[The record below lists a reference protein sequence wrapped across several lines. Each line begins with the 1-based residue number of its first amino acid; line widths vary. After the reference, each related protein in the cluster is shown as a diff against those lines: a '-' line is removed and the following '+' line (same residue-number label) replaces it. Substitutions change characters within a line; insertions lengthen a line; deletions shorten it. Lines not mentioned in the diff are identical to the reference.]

1 MTVHGNTWRFDV
13 VILGGGS
20 AGCVLAARLS
30 EDAGTSVLL
39 AEAGPD
45 VRPGAVPE
53 AISSPYP
60 GRAYFNPDWTWPSLR
75 AALGSD
81 MSNSAARTV
90 RPYEQARVMGGGSSI
105 NGIGANRG
113 APSDFDEWEAMGAA
127 GWGWSEVLP
136 YFRKLE
142 RDQDYGSD
150 GGLHNGDGPLPIRR
164 IPRELYAGF
173 IRDVEAELASR
184 GYARREDQNGP
195 WQDGLFPIATNLD
208 EHGRRA
214 SVATAY
220 LTEAVRRRSN
230 LTIWAGTKAERVV
243 MEGCRAVGAELRGPG
258 GAVRVEAG
266 LVVVSAGALHS
277 PALLLRSGI
286 GAPSA
291 LSALGIEVS
300 VRRDAVGR
308 NLQEHPSIG
317 LSAFMPKPSRPP
329 AGDRY
334 HLQGILRWSSGQE
347 GAPQGDM
354 HLAMNMRSG
363 WHAVGSRLGLVF
375 NWVNRSYSKGAVT
388 LASADPGVEPDVDF
402 RLLSDR
408 RDLLRLAD
416 AFRLAASALLAM
428 QARGECLDVF
438 PSTYSAKVKKWLAPS
453 RRNGAIMS
461 VVGPA
466 MDAMGGVRRAVLR
479 SVQEGMPPL
488 ALLLQDEA
496 ELHAYLRHNVGG
508 VWHPAG
514 TCRLGAVDDP
524 AAVCDPDGRV
534 IGAEGLLVCD
544 ASVMPSIP
552 CANLNVP
559 VLMIAEKI
567 ADGIRARLH
576 QTAPL
581 LAAN

>member
-1 MTVHGNTWRFDV
+1 VENETRRFDV

-30 EDAGTSVLL
+30 EDPETSVLV

-45 VRPGAVPE
+45 VLPGAVPE

-60 GRAYFNPDWTWPSLR
+60 GKAYFNPDWTWPTLR
-75 AALGSD
+75 VILGSA
-81 MSNSAARTV
+81 MSNSAPRAV

-142 RDQDYGSD
+142 RDLDYGSD
-150 GGLHNGDGPLPIRR
+150 GELHNGDGPVPIRR
-164 IPRELYAGF
+164 IPRTLHAGF
-173 IRDVEAELASR
+173 IRDVETELASR
-184 GYARREDQNGP
+184 GYARHEDQNGP

-208 EHGRRA
+208 EAGHRA
-214 SVATAY
+214 SAATAY
-220 LTEAVRRRSN
+220 LTAEVRRRPN
-230 LTIWAGTKAERVV
+230 LTIWPDTKAERVP
-243 MEGCRAVGAELRGPG
+243 MEGRRAVGAELRRQDGS
-258 GAVRVEAG
+258 VRVAAG

-286 GAPSA
+286 GAPAA
-291 LSALGIEVS
+291 LAKLGIAVA

-317 LSAFMPKPSRPP
+317 LSAYMPKPSRPVT
-329 AGDRY
+329 GDQY
-334 HLQGILRWSSGQE
+334 HIQSVLRWSSGQD
-347 GAPQGDM
+347 GAPAGDM

-363 WHAVGSRLGLVF
+363 WHAVGSRLGLLF
-375 NWVNRSYSKGAVT
+375 NWVNKSYSHGMVT
-388 LASADPGVEPDVDF
+388 LAAADPAVEPEVDF

-416 AFRLAASALLAM
+416 AFRLAASTLLAM

-453 RRNGAIMS
+453 FRNGAVMS
-461 VVGPA
+461 LVGPA
-466 MDAMGGVRRAVLR
+466 MDAVSGVRHAVLR
-479 SVQEGMPPL
+479 SLQEGMPSL
-488 ALLLQDEA
+488 ELLLRDEA
-496 ELHAYLRHNVGG
+496 ELHGFLRRNVGG
-508 VWHPAG
+508 VWHPSG
-514 TCRLGAVDDP
+514 TCRMGATDDP

-534 IGAEGLLVCD
+534 IGAEGLMVCD

-552 CANLNVP
+552 CANLNIP

-567 ADGIRARLH
+567 ADGIRAR
-576 QTAPL
+576 QRQATPRM
-581 LAAN
+581 AAE